1 MDYGWLVLLLGG
13 DFGVDGLEGALDEA
27 AVGSVEG
34 GVWSEVLIFLK
45 NRNEVENEVN
55 HDERKINR
63 YNLLQ

>member
-34 GVWSEVLIFLK
+34 GVWSGILIFLK
-45 NRNEVENEVN
+45 NDWLEQSTESS
-55 HDERKINR
+55 
-63 YNLLQ
+63 QS